1 MIRSAA
7 IVKTKNPLSWKEIR
21 LQKLKHKKA
30 QALERKLT
38 KVCYPSP
45 IRAVVQQV
53 EIVEVG
59 EPTRDEML
67 EQAAKI
73 GLKVDKRWSD
83 ETLLNRINQAMEA
96 ASWDTASASS

>member
-1 MIRSAA
+1 MIKSAA
-7 IVKTKNPLSWKEIR
+7 IVKTKTLAPWRELR
-21 LQKLKHKKA
+21 LQKRKLKKA

-38 KVCYPSP
+38 KRCFPSP
-45 IRAVVQQV
+45 IDAIQEV

>member
-1 MIRSAA
+1 MIKSAA
-7 IVKTKNPLSWKEIR
+7 IIKTKTLAPWRELR
-21 LQKLKHKKA
+21 MQKRKHKKA
-30 QALERKLT
+30 QAIERKAM
-38 KVCYPSP
+38 KVYYPSP
-45 IRAVVQQV
+45 MGAVQQV

-96 ASWDTASASS
+96 SWDTASASS